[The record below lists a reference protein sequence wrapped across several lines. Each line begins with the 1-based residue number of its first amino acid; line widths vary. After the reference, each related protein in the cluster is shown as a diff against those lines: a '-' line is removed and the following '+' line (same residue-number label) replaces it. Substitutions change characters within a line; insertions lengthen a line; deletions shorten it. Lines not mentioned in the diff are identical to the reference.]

1 MNEMSKQ
8 TTMINLQKAESV
20 YCLVS
25 LCTSEPYIVCD
36 AETYDDQI
44 YIYFD
49 KDTAQVEATRLM
61 GEKIPVKM
69 ITVPKNIY
77 LPFYSSLFSMGV
89 NRLVVDHGTENE
101 IGIQLNELIKRS
113 EKQDDGEKPVVIENP
128 ELHLTALYYMQE
140 VKRDAKAQ
148 QRDDVKE
155 LFEELLNHFQKGKYL
170 IPAKGDSKEV
180 PLLRQQNGNTFYP
193 IFTDLMEFQKFC
205 STHKEEKWQSGI
217 IEAQNLHKVIPD
229 GVKGVTVNPM
239 GVNLLLQMVKK

>member
-25 LCTSEPYIVCD
+25 LCTSQPYIVCD

-49 KDTAQVEATRLM
+49 ENTAQKAEAKLM
-61 GEKIPVKM
+61 GEKVPVKV
-69 ITVPKNIY
+69 ITIPKKIY

-89 NRLVVDHGTENE
+89 NRIVVDHGTDHE
-101 IGIQLNELIKRS
+101 IGIQLNELIKRT
-113 EKQDDGEKPVVIENP
+113 EKQNGGEKQNVIENP

-140 VKRDAKAQ
+140 VKRDPKAQ
-148 QRDDVKE
+148 QR
-155 LFEELLNHFQKGKYL
+155 EEIKDLYEEMLNHFQKGRYL
-170 IPAKGDSKEV
+170 IPAKEDSREV
-180 PLLRQQNGNTFYP
+180 PLLRQQNGDTFYP
-193 IFTDLMEFQKFC
+193 VFTDLMEFQKFC
-205 STHKEEKWQSGI
+205 SAHKEEKWQSGI
-217 IEAQNLHKVIPD
+217 IEARNLHKAMPD
-229 GVKGVTVNPM
+229 GVKGVAVNPM